1 MMIEQKL
8 QYMSHEES
16 ATENKY
22 INKELTQDS
31 SAFLFMLLL
40 VSKTT

>member
-1 MMIEQKL
+1 MMIVQKL
-8 QYMSHEES
+8 QFMSHEES
-16 ATENKY
+16 DTENEY

-31 SAFLFMLLL
+31 SHFLFMLLL